1 MGRILLL
8 LALLAIALAVQ
19 APAWLLAHAIEDQS
33 GGALSLRNAAG
44 TVWRGEADA
53 AVRGQPAGRRDQA
66 LGRVAWR
73 VERLDWDRRALLM
86 TVRQPPAGAP
96 PVTLALGADRIRFA
110 GSMRLPAA
118 VAGRHRLLAGW
129 TLGGEVSVDSD
140 GLEWAAGAGAGTVT
154 ALWRNATLAPPDL
167 PGGFALGEVT
177 ASIALGGAA
186 PAASLRNS
194 GGDVELSGEGSA
206 QSGKIAL
213 LLQPRAGATPAQI
226 AWLQSH
232 TMGRTARGYT
242 IETGWP
248 GRR

>member
-8 LALLAIALAVQ
+8 LALVAIALAVQ
-19 APAWLLAHAIEDQS
+19 APAWLLARTLEEQS
-33 GGALSLRNAAG
+33 GGTLSLRNATG

-53 AVRGQPAGRRDQA
+53 AIRGQPAARRDQA

-110 GSMRLPAA
+110 GSVRLPAA
-118 VAGRHRLLAGW
+118 SAGLHRLLAGW

-140 GLEWAAGAGAGTVT
+140 GVEWAAGAGAGTMT

-177 ASIALGGAA
+177 ARIALGGAA

-194 GGDVELSGEGSA
+194 GGDIELSGEGSA

-213 LLQPRAGATPAQI
+213 LLQPRAGATPAQTV
-226 AWLQSH
+226 WLQSH
-232 TMGRTARGYT
+232 TMGRTPRGYS

-248 GRR
+248 GR